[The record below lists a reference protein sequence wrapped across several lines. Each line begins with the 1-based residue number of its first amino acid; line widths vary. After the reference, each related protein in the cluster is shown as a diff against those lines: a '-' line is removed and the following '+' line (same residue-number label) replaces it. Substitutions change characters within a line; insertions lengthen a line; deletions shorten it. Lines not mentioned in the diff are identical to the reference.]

1 MRKSRFSIRNK
12 PKSRLQEA
20 KKLEIDYSKISV
32 TAKLVAF
39 FRKFSD
45 IPFAVDVAEYIHAD
59 ETLMTI
65 GRHLEDGTDQQP
77 SNGSLP
83 DEGKIYA
90 PILEARYKSIV
101 ELILKSGYNQ
111 VLELASGFSLRGLAM
126 SSERDFVYV
135 ESDLQGINDEKQK
148 LIPDMQTKYSIADN
162 GKHHIATANAL
173 AFDELERA
181 IEPLSKDQP
190 LIVANEGLIPYLTA
204 DERKT
209 LASNVHKLL
218 HKFAGGGIWITP
230 DFTTRQVA
238 ENVSE
243 KVKRFRAAIAGATDR
258 PLYASAFETDE
269 EIDQF
274 IKDSGFDSQ
283 CVYQIDEVPHLS
295 SCERLGINPQV
306 IEHLKPR
313 MRIWQL
319 SPR

>member
-1 MRKSRFSIRNK
+1 
-12 PKSRLQEA
+12 
-20 KKLEIDYSKISV
+20 LEIDYSKISV

-65 GRHLEDGTDQQP
+65 ARQLEEGTDQPP
-77 SNGSLP
+77 SDGTLP
-83 DEGKIYA
+83 DEGKVYA

-101 ELILKSGYNQ
+101 QLILKSGYKQ

-126 SSERDFVYV
+126 TRERDFVYV

-148 LIPDMQTKYSIADN
+148 LIADMQTKHAIADYGN
-162 GKHHIATANAL
+162 HHIATANAL

-181 IEPLSKDQP
+181 IEPLRKDQP
-190 LIVANEGLIPYLTA
+190 LILTNEGLIPYLTA
-204 DERKT
+204 AERET
-209 LASNVHKLL
+209 LAGNVHKLL

-230 DFTTRQVA
+230 DFMTRQAA

-243 KVKRFRAAIAGATDR
+243 RVKRFRAAIAGATDR
-258 PLYASAFETDE
+258 PLYAAAFETDE

-274 IKDSGFDSQ
+274 IKDSGFNGL
-283 CVYQIDEVPHLS
+283 CRYQIDEVPHLS
-295 SCERLGINPQV
+295 SCERLGIDTQV

-319 SPR
+319 SPQ

>member
-1 MRKSRFSIRNK
+1 MEPPRQDASKY
-12 PKSRLQEA
+12 
-20 KKLEIDYSKISV
+20 LEIDYSKISV

-65 GRHLEDGTDQQP
+65 ARQLEEGTVQQP
-77 SNGSLP
+77 SDITLP

-101 ELILKSGYNQ
+101 QLILKSGYKQ

-126 SSERDFVYV
+126 TRERDFVYV
-135 ESDLQGINDEKQK
+135 ESDLQGINDEKKK
-148 LIPDMQTKYSIADN
+148 LIADMQTKYTIADN
-162 GKHHIATANAL
+162 GRHHIATANAL
-173 AFDELERA
+173 EFDELERA
-181 IEPLSKDQP
+181 IEPLRKDQP

-204 DERKT
+204 AERET
-209 LASNVHKLL
+209 LAGNVRKLL

-243 KVKRFRAAIAGATDR
+243 RVKRFRAAIAGATDR
-258 PLYASAFETDE
+258 PLYAAAFETDE

-274 IKDSGFDSQ
+274 IKDSGFEGQ
-283 CVYQIDEVPHLS
+283 CLYQIDEVPHLFS
-295 SCERLGINPQV
+295 SERLGINTQV